1 MVNDSDQVPGSTVPD
16 PQYEEARRAL
26 DAQALAWAR
35 TARRWMWA
43 GALAVLGVVAA
54 GIGFL
59 LF

>member
-1 MVNDSDQVPGSTVPD
+1 VNDSDPISAPAAPD

-26 DAQALAWAR
+26 DAQALVWAR
-35 TARRWMWA
+35 TARRWMWLGAFA
-43 GALAVLGVVAA
+43 GLILAAA

>member
-1 MVNDSDQVPGSTVPD
+1 VVNDSDPVSGPTVLD

-26 DAQALAWAR
+26 DAQALLWAR
-35 TARRWMWA
+35 TARRWMWLA
-43 GALAVLGVVAA
+43 AFAVLILAAA

>member
-1 MVNDSDQVPGSTVPD
+1 MSEPDPIPGPTEVD

-43 GALAVLGVVAA
+43 SALAVLGLTAA

>member
-1 MVNDSDQVPGSTVPD
+1 MVNDSDPVPGPTALD

-26 DAQALAWAR
+26 DAQALVWAR
-35 TARRWMWA
+35 TARRWMWL
-43 GALAVLGVVAA
+43 GTFAVLILAAA